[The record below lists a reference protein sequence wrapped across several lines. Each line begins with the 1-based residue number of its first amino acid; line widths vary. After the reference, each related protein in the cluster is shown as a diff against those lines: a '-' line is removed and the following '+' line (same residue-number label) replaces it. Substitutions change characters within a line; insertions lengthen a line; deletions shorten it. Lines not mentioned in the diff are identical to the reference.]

1 MKLDAT
7 TVIILTV
14 INVSIMLMIL
24 LHTRLTR
31 KTYSGFDVWVTGSA
45 FWVAG
50 SILSYI
56 FRGVIGPFWVIV
68 VGNSLML
75 TLPICFLDGINRFYA
90 IPSRWWRTPF
100 NIMALAVAAALLY
113 YFTLVSE
120 SISAR
125 GVVISCSYI
134 LFFSRAALEP
144 LHVPSAR
151 RHSMQWLL
159 FAGIMPMV
167 VVHILR
173 VRFFVEH
180 PELHTFA
187 EVVAKDTL
195 LIIIMMMSGI
205 NAIIISY
212 SYISLTGDRVEE
224 ELTASEQRM
233 SAAYDAERE
242 SREMQDRFLDM
253 ISHEYR
259 TPVAII
265 QTNLDILDLKSTNKN
280 AIILPELKKMHR
292 AVVRLVEL
300 FETTRRREGFGK
312 HSITPVLETIEV
324 APYLSEVFH
333 FAGDLWGNRFVLR
346 KQVGGSGS
354 IRVDRN
360 LFRTALLN
368 LLDNAAKY
376 SPPDSDV
383 TLDIESGRQSLTI
396 IVTNRTCAGLPA
408 DVSVLLNKYQRGG
421 NSAGTSG
428 TGVGLYLTSKIIE
441 EHGGRITLEAIS
453 NDFLVTVRM
462 PYETGTKGEPNGI

>member
-50 SILSYI
+50 AILSYI
-56 FRGVIGPFWVIV
+56 FRGVIGQFWVIV

-75 TLPICFLDGINRFYA
+75 ALPICFLDGINRFYA

-100 NIMALAVAAALLY
+100 NAMALAVAAALLY
-113 YFTLVSE
+113 YFTFVSE

-125 GVVISCSYI
+125 GIVISCSYA

-144 LHVPSAR
+144 LHVPYAR

-167 VVHILR
+167 IVHILR

-195 LIIIMMMSGI
+195 LTLVMMMSGV

-212 SYISLTGDRVEE
+212 SYISLTSDRVEE

-233 SAAYDAERE
+233 SVAYDAERE

-265 QTNLDILDLKSTNKN
+265 QTNLDILDLKSADKN
-280 AIILPELKKMHR
+280 SIILPELKKMHR
-292 AVVRLVEL
+292 AVGRLVEM
-300 FETTRRREGFGK
+300 FESTRRREGFGRR
-312 HSITPVLETIEV
+312 SIAPVLELVEV
-324 APYLSEVFH
+324 APYLHDIFN
-333 FAGDLWGNRFVLR
+333 FAADLWGNRFVLR
-346 KQVGGSGS
+346 TQVTERCLM
-354 IRVDRN
+354 RVDQK
-360 LFRTALLN
+360 LFRTAILN
-368 LLDNAAKY
+368 LLDNAATE
-376 SPPDSDV
+376 SPPQGDI
-383 TLDIESGRQSLTI
+383 TLKIDIGSQFLTI
-396 IVTNRTCAGLPA
+396 AVANSTCDGLPA
-408 DVSVLLNKYQRGG
+408 DVIVLLNKYQRGG
-421 NSAGTSG
+421 NSAATSG

-453 NDFLVTVRM
+453 NDVLVTVRV